1 MKADAGTEKE
11 ILGLLEDYAEGYAA
25 KEMDRI
31 LKHVAADPDVV
42 FIGTGPDEW
51 ETGLDDL
58 RSGFERDFK
67 QAEDIH
73 LEFTDV
79 MISSAGEVAWLS
91 SKLNFRVLIG
101 DNKIIIHGRF
111 TGVLERR
118 EGRWL
123 FVQGHYSVPASD
135 QPRGQ
140 SYPID

>member
-1 MKADAGTEKE
+1 MKADAATEKE
-11 ILGLLEDYAEGYAA
+11 ILGLLADYAEGYAA
-25 KEMDRI
+25 KEIDRI
-31 LKHVAADPDVV
+31 FQHIAGDPDVV

-51 ETGLDDL
+51 EMGLDDL
-58 RSGFERDFK
+58 RSGFQRDFR
-67 QAEDIH
+67 QAEDIN

-79 MISSAGEVAWLS
+79 LISSAGDVAWLS

-101 DNKIIIHGRF
+101 ENKIIIHGRF

-118 EGRWL
+118 EGKWL

-140 SYPID
+140 SYPTD

>member
-11 ILGLLEDYAEGYAA
+11 ILGLLEDYAKGYAA
-25 KEMDRI
+25 KETDSI
-31 LKHVAADPDVV
+31 LQHVAKDDDVV

-51 ETGLDDL
+51 ETGLKEL
-58 RSGFERDFK
+58 RAGFERDFK

-73 LEFTDV
+73 LQFTDV
-79 MISSAGEVAWLS
+79 QISAAGDVAWLS

-101 DNKIIIHGRF
+101 ENKIIIHGRF

-118 EGRWL
+118 EGKWM

-140 SYPID
+140 SYPTD